1 MSPSRVAAIVALVG
15 GLLWIAAAVLGWG
28 ADAKPLVYDAGLAAF
43 LIALAGFG
51 YSLVDHAP
59 GWLRLV
65 VSIATP
71 LLGLMGWT
79 MIIDALPSSN
89 AVVVLVGGIALL
101 VCGMIAI
108 PRTRRIRADVHEPP
122 VRGRRASHRL
132 P

>member
-28 ADAKPLVYDAGLAAF
+28 ADAKTLVYYPGLAAF

-59 GWLRLV
+59 GWLRFV
-65 VSIATP
+65 VSLATP
-71 LLGLMGWT
+71 LLGLTGWVT
-79 MIIDALPSSN
+79 VVDVMASN
-89 AVVVLVGGIALL
+89 AMIVLVAGIALL
-101 VCGMIAI
+101 IAGLVAI
-108 PRTRRIRADVHEPP
+108 PRTRRVP
-122 VRGRRASHRL
+122 VEDHAVPARGRRAAHRL

>member
-28 ADAKPLVYDAGLAAF
+28 ASALSLAYYPGLAAF

-59 GWLRLV
+59 GWLRFV
-65 VSIATP
+65 VSLATP
-71 LLGLMGWT
+71 LLGLTGWVT
-79 MIIDALPSSN
+79 VEGVMSSN
-89 AVVVLVGGIALL
+89 AMIVLVAGIALL
-101 VCGMIAI
+101 IAGLVAI
-108 PRTRRIRADVHEPP
+108 PRTRRVPVEDHAPP
-122 VRGRRASHRL
+122 ARGRRAAHRL